1 MYILGGV
8 VILFLVMG
16 CCVCLCKIGAKDA
29 QPAVAEGYK
38 VFKNTNYFF
47 KTLLLLTWAGNFQPV
62 PQPGPGTPMGA
73 NSMYDALPE
82 KMPKGF
88 SMKKKSKKQPS
99 MVSSSVYSLTILF
112 SGHPC
117 RRKGNVLF
125 MYMHFVTL
133 CIIMSAI
140 FS

>member
-1 MYILGGV
+1 

-38 VFKNTNYFF
+38 
-47 KTLLLLTWAGNFQPV
+47 PV

-88 SMKKKSKKQPS
+88 TMKKKSKKQPS
-99 MVSSSVYSLTILF
+99 MVSSSVYSYTILF

-117 RRKGNVLF
+117 RRKGNVLL
-125 MYMHFVTL
+125 MYMHFATL